1 MGLPV
6 HLRERLADFHLG
18 APVFSADGTHV
29 GSLQRV
35 VVDRESWD
43 PQQVVVKESARFNGH
58 LLALAAGLMTDE
70 LIVPLPAILQ
80 VSRDRVELS
89 LTSREVRRLPPYLS
103 YQLGPVSP
111 VETAKEA
118 ISIVFGAMRLPPQVE
133 EADKPPEDIEIR
145 PGENVMLGHQGH
157 RLGQVRDILFD
168 GGELVGIV
176 VHPTG
181 FLQQDVLIQVRFLE
195 RGDDA
200 ALFVHMTPEDL
211 QHLRPFQPEDR

>member
-43 PQQVVVKESARFNGH
+43 PHQVVVKESARFNGH

-80 VSRDRVELS
+80 VSRERVELS

-103 YQLGPVSP
+103 YQLDPVTP

-195 RGDDA
+195 RSDDA

-211 QHLRPFQPEDR
+211 QHLPPFQPEDR

>member
-6 HLRERLADFHLG
+6 HLRQRLADFHLG

-43 PQQVVVKESARFNGH
+43 PHQVVVKESARFNGH

-70 LIVPLPAILQ
+70 LIVPLPAIRQ
-80 VSRDRVELS
+80 VARERVELS

-133 EADKPPEDIEIR
+133 EADKAPEDIEIR